1 MKVNESKFR
10 FVENRDLKGERITK
24 ELSRCCNLPFVVL
37 PDFDGVDDVLP
48 ENVAAGTDAGEGIE
62 IDRGEPDGESGVLL
76 AECLAGFLGVVEVMT
91 YEAANSEL
99 NDANDET

>member
-10 FVENRDLKGERITK
+10 LVENRDMKGERITK

-48 ENVAAGTDAGEGIE
+48 EDIAAGTDAGEGIE
-62 IDRGEPDGESGVLL
+62 IDGGEPDGECGVLL
-76 AECLAGFLGVVEVMT
+76 AEGLAGFLGVVEVMAD
-91 YEAANSEL
+91 EAPNGKL
-99 NDANDET
+99 NNTNDEA